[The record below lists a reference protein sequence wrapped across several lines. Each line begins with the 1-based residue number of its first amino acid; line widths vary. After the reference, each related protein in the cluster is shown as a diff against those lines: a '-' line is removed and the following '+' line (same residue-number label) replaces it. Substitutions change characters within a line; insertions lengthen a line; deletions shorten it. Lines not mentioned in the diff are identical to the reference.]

1 MRQLTID
8 DLLEHLDK
16 LEELAEEAASPESTP
31 QTTPVTEM
39 SKPQAIKELA
49 LDIILNTLRSEA
61 PIKHKTADT
70 LLKLLAIA
78 NHTKEL

>member
-16 LEELAEEAASPESTP
+16 LEELAEEATSPESELRAP
-31 QTTPVTEM
+31 PVTEM